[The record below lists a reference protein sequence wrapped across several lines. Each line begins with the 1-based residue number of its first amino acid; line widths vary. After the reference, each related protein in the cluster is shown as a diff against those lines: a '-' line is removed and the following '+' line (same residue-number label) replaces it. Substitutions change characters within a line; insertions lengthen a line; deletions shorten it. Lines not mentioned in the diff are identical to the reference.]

1 MKMDYEILDIYHLD
15 IIVQSNNTTVINS
28 FSCSDM
34 VILNET
40 ISIETLKLCN
50 QNIDTNSTVT
60 IKIDNVYVDRF
71 KITELKR
78 FIFDKLRYD
87 WFEQS
92 IRKTLLQDD
101 AQVNKAPTVKLP
113 VKNIDEDVWASLSDS
128 EQIALL
134 SEYNVQIERKVKKR
148 GRPRKLKTINK
159 Q

>member
-1 MKMDYEILDIYHLD
+1 MDYEILDIYHLD

-92 IRKTLLQDD
+92 IRKTLLQDSE
-101 AQVNKAPTVKLP
+101 QVNKAPTVKLP
-113 VKNIDEDVWASLSDS
+113 TKNIDEDVWSTLSDE

-134 SEYNVQIERKVKKR
+134 SEYNIQIERHVKKR
-148 GRPRKLKTINK
+148 GRPRKIKTINK